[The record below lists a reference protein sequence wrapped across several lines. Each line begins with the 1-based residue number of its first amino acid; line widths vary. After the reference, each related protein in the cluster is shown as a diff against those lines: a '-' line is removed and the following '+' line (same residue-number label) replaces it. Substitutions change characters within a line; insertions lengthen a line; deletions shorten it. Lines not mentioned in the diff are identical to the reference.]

1 MPRVHRVHMPG
12 ADRPPPAEVIPRRRR
27 ASGVC
32 RCRVPAIHIDHRRE
46 SHHDHP
52 HHHRSRL
59 RRGSRPEAHLRIVRR
74 APRTLRLHRHL
85 RTRPSAGRRG
95 RVPHRRARPR
105 AGTRGQHDPL
115 PGRQLRLV
123 VPLGGRRRPG
133 RGAAGPAGSRLAL
146 DRAEHVRS
154 RRVHGLVHQGRRRA
168 DDGDQPRHEGHRRG
182 DRHPRVLQRSR
193 RNGALGAAARQRQR
207 RALPDRHVVSGQRDG
222 RPLAGRPHVGPR
234 VRPDRGEGGA
244 GHADGRREP

>member
-1 MPRVHRVHMPG
+1 MPG
-12 ADRPPPAEVIPRRRR
+12 ADRPPPAEVIPRRRP

-32 RCRVPAIHIDHRRE
+32 RCRVPAIHIDHRE

-52 HHHRSRL
+52 HYHRSRL
-59 RRGSRPEAHLRIVRR
+59 RRGSRPEAHASTPASSNPTIRR
-74 APRTLRLHRHL
+74 P
-85 RTRPSAGRRG
+85 TRP
-95 RVPHRRARPR
+95 VPHRRARPR

-234 VRPDRGEGGA
+234 VRPGRGEGGA